1 MIIEG
6 PVCEASQVVGWHL
19 NGIHKEAEALA
30 RHTSSFGFNS
40 SILWD
45 PERWGRLPSAEATK
59 QVITLLS
66 CTPPST
72 YLVIHIFILTPDKF
86 GLIRDM
92 THIRGEL
99 TAYKPDEVSS

>member
-19 NGIHKEAEALA
+19 NGIHKKAEALA
-30 RHTSSFGFNS
+30 LHTSGFGFNS

-45 PERWGRLPSAEATK
+45 PERWGRLPSMEATK

-66 CTPPST
+66 CT
-72 YLVIHIFILTPDKF
+72 LLQHILSHILILTPDKF
-86 GLIRDM
+86 GHIRNM

-99 TAYKPDEVSS
+99 TAYKPDEVSF